1 MILTAKEALVLIF
14 FIAIA
19 TFSTRATPFLLFP
32 PHKKTPAFVN
42 YLGKMLPYATI
53 GMLVVYC
60 LKDVSLFSGTY
71 GIPEA
76 IAIIV
81 IALVHIWKRNILISV
96 GGGTLFYMFLVQY
109 VFQ

>member
-1 MILTAKEALVLIF
+1 MILTTKEALILLA
-14 FIAIA
+14 FIAQT
-19 TFSTRATPFLLFP
+19 TFATRATPFFLFP
-32 PHKKTPAFVN
+32 PHQKTPAFVE

-60 LKDVSLFSGTY
+60 LKDVSLFSGSH

-76 IAIIV
+76 IAM
-81 IALVHIWKRNILISV
+81 IAISLVHIWKHNILLSV

-109 VFQ
+109 VF

>member
-1 MILTAKEALVLIF
+1 MILSTKEALILLAA
-14 FIAIA
+14 IAVA

-32 PHKKTPAFVN
+32 PHKKTPTFVT
-42 YLGKMLPYATI
+42 YLGKLLPYATI

-60 LKDVSLFSGTY
+60 LKDVSLFSGSH

-76 IAIIV
+76 IAMVAIS
-81 IALVHIWKRNILISV
+81 LVHLWKRNILISV

-109 VFQ
+109 VF

>member
-1 MILTAKEALVLIF
+1 MTLTTKEALILLAA
-14 FIAIA
+14 IAVA

-32 PHKKTPAFVN
+32 PHKKTPAFIT

-60 LKDVSLFSGTY
+60 LKDVSLFSGGH

-76 IAIIV
+76 IAMLAIT
-81 IALVHIWKRNILISV
+81 AVHLWKHNILLSV
-96 GGGTLFYMFLVQY
+96 GGGTLFYMFLVQS
-109 VFQ
+109 VF

>member
-1 MILTAKEALVLIF
+1 MILTTKEALILLA
-14 FIAIA
+14 FIALT
-19 TFSTRATPFLLFP
+19 TFATRATPFFLFP
-32 PHKKTPAFVN
+32 PHKKTPAFVE

-60 LKDVSLFSGTY
+60 LKDVSLFSGSH

-76 IAIIV
+76 IAM
-81 IALVHIWKRNILISV
+81 IAISLVHIWKHNILLSV

-109 VFQ
+109 VF

>member
-1 MILTAKEALVLIF
+1 MILSTKEALILIL

-19 TFSTRATPFLLFP
+19 TFSTRATPFFLFP

-53 GMLVVYC
+53 GMLLVYC
-60 LKDVSLFSGTY
+60 LKDMSLVAGTH

-76 IAIIV
+76 IAIVV
-81 IALVHIWKRNILISV
+81 IALVHIWKRNILLSV